1 MSRSLR
7 RRPAARPSIKAL
19 SSYNRWS
26 PLANLAEEE
35 DQSDR
40 LSSLP
45 DGVLLDI
52 VDRLDIA
59 DAARTRTLARRWK
72 QIPTMLSRIF
82 ITVGSLDNEHKRELT
97 CDDVAR
103 ANATV
108 LGATRSVLE
117 SRTTSLCTINLL
129 CLQFFLGDGTVS
141 IGQIVANTM
150 VTEKVGSAELTLFT
164 MKDTDRC
171 TNDDVLTYGK
181 QFKSFLDACP
191 NAFSGLARLKLENFR
206 LGESPGFPEIFS
218 ICKRLEFLRL
228 FNCDM
233 GMLSL
238 LEVSHPLLRELEIV
252 RCYFERVDLKWLPK
266 LTVLTFSLWVSE
278 HDPLS
283 LDYVPLLQTLSIT
296 HMARLRHKVLKLSEF
311 LGKATI
317 SHLNLNFLC
326 EKIWVKPEEP
336 NQLWQVFHKLRHVTL
351 THISEECDLNWTMF
365 ILQGAPSLQELCI
378 KVWDHLCEMTVNEQE
393 RIKYGLSNEKK
404 DAHILWRA
412 PASDFKHRNLSVLRV
427 FGFHGRRRL

>member
-1 MSRSLR
+1 MGK
-7 RRPAARPSIKAL
+7 PSIKGL

-35 DQSDR
+35 DQLDR
-40 LSSLP
+40 LSNLP

-59 DAARTRTLARRWK
+59 DAARTRILAKRWK

-82 ITVGSLDNEHKRELT
+82 ITVGSFDNGHKRELT

-108 LGATRSVLE
+108 LGATRSLLE
-117 SRTTSLCTINLL
+117 NRTTGLCTINLL

-141 IGQIVANTM
+141 IGHTVANTM

-164 MKDTDRC
+164 MKDTNRC
-171 TNDDVLTYGK
+171 TNDDVLTYGR

-191 NAFSGLARLKLENFR
+191 NAFSGLARLKLENLR
-206 LGESPGFPEIFS
+206 LGESSGFPEIFG

-238 LEVSHPLLRELEIV
+238 LQVSHPLLRELEIV
-252 RCYFERVDLKWLPK
+252 RCY
-266 LTVLTFSLWVSE
+266 
-278 HDPLS
+278 
-283 LDYVPLLQTLSIT
+283 
-296 HMARLRHKVLKLSEF
+296 
-311 LGKATI
+311 LGGLI
-317 SHLNLNFLC
+317 SSGY
-326 EKIWVKPEEP
+326 
-336 NQLWQVFHKLRHVTL
+336 Q
-351 THISEECDLNWTMF
+351 
-365 ILQGAPSLQELCI
+365 SLQC
-378 KVWDHLCEMTVNEQE
+378 
-393 RIKYGLSNEKK
+393 
-404 DAHILWRA
+404 
-412 PASDFKHRNLSVLRV
+412 
-427 FGFHGRRRL
+427 

>member
-378 KVWDHLCEMTVNEQE
+378 KVCGTIYV
-393 RIKYGLSNEKK
+393 K
-404 DAHILWRA
+404 
-412 PASDFKHRNLSVLRV
+412 
-427 FGFHGRRRL
+427 